1 MHPGALQA
9 ALARKKNDR
18 AVGFKDIGWAMAKA
32 TYPDLPGR
40 GIHGN
45 THAPMLN
52 NNSDQ
57 IAALVRQWIAEKL

>member
-1 MHPGALQA
+1 M
-9 ALARKKNDR
+9 KNDR
-18 AVGFKDIGWAMAKA
+18 AVGLKDMGWVGAEA

-45 THAPMLN
+45 THAAMLD

-57 IAALVRQWIAEKL
+57 IAALVRQWSAEKL